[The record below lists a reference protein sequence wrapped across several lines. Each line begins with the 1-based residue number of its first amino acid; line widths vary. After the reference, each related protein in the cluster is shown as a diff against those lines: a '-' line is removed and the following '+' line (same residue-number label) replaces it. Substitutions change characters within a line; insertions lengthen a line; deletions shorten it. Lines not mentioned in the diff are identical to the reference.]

1 MESNGIFTGFNGHI
15 MVMKPSNIFK
25 HGKLSESQ
33 LNSTF
38 NFVSLH
44 KLNQDVQE
52 LFGEI
57 TIVINVEKELR

>member
-1 MESNGIFTGFNGHI
+1 MESNGIFMGFNGHI

-38 NFVSLH
+38 NFVSLY
-44 KLNQDVQE
+44 KLNQVDVQD

-57 TIVINVEKELR
+57 TIVINVEK

>member
-1 MESNGIFTGFNGHI
+1 MGFNGHI

-38 NFVSLH
+38 NFVSLY
-44 KLNQDVQE
+44 KLNQVDVQE

-57 TIVINVEKELR
+57 TIVINVEK